1 MNAHENA
8 RRRVWFA
15 IRELSAQG
23 RELQGYRLIMHPHY
37 HERIWGDMPAD
48 VRLATKPGTLW
59 GLPVELTTKVS
70 KHAIELVHTVIA

>member
-23 RELQGYRLIMHPHY
+23 RELQGYHLEMHPAY
-37 HERIWGDMPAD
+37 HERIWEAMPKD
-48 VRLATKPGTLW
+48 IRLATKPGTLW
-59 GLPVELTTKVS
+59 GLPVELTTDVS
-70 KHAIELVHTVIA
+70 KQAIKLVHTVIA